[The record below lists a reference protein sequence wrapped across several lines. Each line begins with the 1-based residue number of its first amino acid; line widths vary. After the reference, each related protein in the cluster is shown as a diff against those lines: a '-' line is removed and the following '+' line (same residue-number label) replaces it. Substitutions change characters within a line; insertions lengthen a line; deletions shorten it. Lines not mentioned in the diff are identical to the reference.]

1 MPWIMWD
8 EVTHGEIDEEVSD
21 GQLEEAEL
29 CRVVSPHIGY
39 GGQGQQVT
47 QGPNHHHYT
56 GENQHSALPQWIL
69 NVFLSSKFLPCV
81 LYGI

>member
-21 GQLEEAEL
+21 GQLQEAEL
-29 CRVVSPHIGY
+29 FRVASPHVEY
-39 GGQGQQVT
+39 GNQGQQVT

-56 GENQHSALPQWIL
+56 GENKHSALPKRIL
-69 NVFLSSKFLPCV
+69 NILSHPNSFNVSYSL
-81 LYGI
+81 